1 LKALCLAIIVSFLPV
16 SLLAQTQHLGTTT
29 IPNGRL
35 ITPVGDWITVAPFP
49 FALALRPD
57 GRQLVAPSLGFPFA
71 LNVIDR
77 PASAERKVKQNPL
90 GFLSVSGVE
99 VYAAVAYS
107 PDGKLLYVA
116 TGDSGAVEVR
126 TTAGWR
132 RMARINLNGALRGH
146 TYQESFAASLVLT
159 KDGRRLYVIDQA
171 NWRVVVIDTAT
182 RTKVATLATG
192 VNPIALCLSPDDKR
206 LYVANSGLFEYK
218 TIPGADNADRLHS
231 GLHFPP
237 FGYPSK
243 AAQDGASV
251 EGRQV
256 PGLGDANNTRGSSLW
271 TYDLSD
277 RAKARHVASLRL
289 GTPISS
295 TKVVG
300 GAAPSAVVANGHA
313 VYVALAHE
321 DAVAVI
327 DADGRGL
334 QTQIPLSPFVGPEF
348 QAGAGNPLRGVM
360 PSGLA
365 LTSNRLYVTEEG
377 INALGVI
384 DTTERRVLGHLPV
397 GWSPSAVVVSA
408 DGMIYVAN
416 SKGKG
421 SGPNAGSKFNPA
433 LHGSYIGEL
442 ELGSISAIPVS
453 DADRAQ
459 EQSGTVAENNTSAR
473 VKSSPLPHLKHVF
486 LIIRENRTF
495 DDVFGDLAGA
505 DGDPALARYG
515 MHGRVKGDPAMQ
527 DLHVTP
533 NAHAMAAR
541 FATSDDYYTDSD
553 VSVDGH
559 RWALGIAPT
568 PWMAQAWPSSYGG
581 RRHGNPFSRAPGR
594 RALGGATDGPMP
606 EDEPEFGSLWEHVS
620 NSGLAML
627 NYGESLEVEGMD
639 EMVGSEPEGQR
650 LFLNA
655 PVPQP
660 VFAATDRN
668 FATANMGIPDIVRS
682 EEFRKDFG
690 ARLSAGDIPAM
701 IVIRLG
707 NDHTAGPRPGDGYPL
722 LESYVADNDL
732 ALGQII
738 DVLSHSA
745 IWKDTAVFVTED
757 DPQSGVDH
765 VDAHRSVLLVMSP
778 YVRSSFLSHRHSS
791 MGSIQRT
798 IYELLGIGSLNLE
811 DALASDLGDMF
822 TTEPNVAPY
831 TALPT
836 DSRVFDPARARI
848 ARPKTAKEKADL
860 ADIDDSQKIRKN
872 FQKRR
877 APQSEQSPAM
887 PKQQ

>member
-1 LKALCLAIIVSFLPV
+1 MRALWLLIVASMLSV
-16 SLLAQTQHLGTTT
+16 SSLSQVQSVAATT
-29 IPNGRL
+29 IPNGRV
-35 ITPVGDWITVAPFP
+35 ITPVGDWISVAPFP

-57 GRQLVAPSLGFPFA
+57 GQQLVAPSLGFPFA

-77 PASAERKVKQNPL
+77 PGRAERKVTQNPR
-90 GFLSVSGVE
+90 GFLSVPGVE
-99 VYAAVAYS
+99 VYAGVAYS
-107 PDGKLLYVA
+107 PDGKMLYVA

-126 TTAGWR
+126 ATADWHR
-132 RMARINLNGALRGH
+132 VARITLNGASQGRV
-146 TYQESFAASLVLT
+146 YKESFAASLVLT

-182 RTKVATLATG
+182 RTKIATLATG
-192 VNPIALCLSPDDKR
+192 VNPIAICLSPDDKR

-218 TIPGADNADRLHS
+218 TIPGAQDADRLHS

-243 AAQDGASV
+243 AAQNGATV
-251 EGRQV
+251 EGRQI
-256 PGLGDANNTRGSSLW
+256 PGLGDANNIRGSSLW
-271 TYDLSD
+271 TYDLSA
-277 RAKARHVASLRL
+277 RATARHFASLRL

-295 TKVVG
+295 TVVG
-300 GAAPSAVVANGHA
+300 GAAPSALAANEHA

-321 DAVAVI
+321 DAVAVV

-334 QTQIPLSPFVGPEF
+334 QGLIPLSPFAGAEF
-348 QAGAGNPLRGVM
+348 QDGEGNPLRGVM

-365 LTSNRLYVTEEG
+365 LTPDRLYVTEEG

-384 DTTERRVLGHLPV
+384 DIAEKRVLGHLPV
-397 GWSPSAVVVSA
+397 GWSPSAVAVSA
-408 DGMIYVAN
+408 DNSMIYVAN

-433 LHGSYIGEL
+433 LHGAYIGEL

-453 DADRAQ
+453 DAERAQ
-459 EQSGTVAENNTSAR
+459 EQSASVIKNNLAVR

-505 DGDPALARYG
+505 DGDPTLARYG
-515 MHGRVKGDPAMQ
+515 MHGKVKGDPAMQ
-527 DLHVTP
+527 DLRVTP

-541 FATSDDYYTDSD
+541 FATSDNYYTDSD

-581 RRHGNPFSRAPGR
+581 RRHGSAFSRAPGR

-620 NSGLAML
+620 NSGLGVL

-650 LFLNA
+650 LFLNS

-660 VFAATDRN
+660 VFAASDRN
-668 FATANMGIPDIVRS
+668 FATINMGIPDIVRS
-682 EEFRKDFG
+682 AEFRKDFG
-690 ARLSAGDIPAM
+690 ARLATGNIPEM

-738 DVLSHSA
+738 DLLSHSA

-765 VDAHRSVLLVMSP
+765 VDAHRSVLLVMGP
-778 YVRSSFLSHRHSS
+778 YVRSGFLSRRHSS

-798 IYELLGIGSLNLE
+798 IYELLGIGPLNLE
-811 DALASDLGDMF
+811 DALASDLSDMF
-822 TTEPNVAPY
+822 TTEPNLTPY
-831 TALPT
+831 IALRT
-836 DSRVFDPARARI
+836 DLRVFDPARARI

-860 ADIDDSQKIRKN
+860 ADIDDSQKIRKT
-872 FQKRR
+872 FQR
-877 APQSEQSPAM
+877 APKSEQSPAM